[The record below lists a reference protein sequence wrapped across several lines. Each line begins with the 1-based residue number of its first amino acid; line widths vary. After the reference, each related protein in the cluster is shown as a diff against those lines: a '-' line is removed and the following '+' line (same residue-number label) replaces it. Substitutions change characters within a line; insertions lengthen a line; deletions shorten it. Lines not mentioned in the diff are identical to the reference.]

1 MSAENPK
8 YLAFISYSRS
18 DNEHESRRWADWVKE
33 TIERFPIP
41 INYLDPESTAL
52 HPSRLS
58 REVFLDQSYITAGGE
73 LRSKLNQHLQDSE
86 FLVLLCSP
94 RSAAS
99 EYVAFEINHF
109 KESGKWDKIIPV
121 VIDGEDSPT
130 SSGGC
135 WLPGNLPDAVPG
147 DPADGP
153 GTGKQVGS
161 LVYADFRVKEK
172 RPDNSVL
179 VSAGW
184 TDPAS
189 YEKHLKKEN
198 RHSEQDLQR
207 LVASYRKSHSVA
219 KYALLGALFGME
231 PRQLA
236 EDALLEENERRR
248 QKIREHRRKAAIYG
262 MIALVMAGLALL
274 AFHSYRVAERER
286 RKSERSLQLIG
297 DAHEDA
303 SRLVADVLI
312 NLRSNLEPDGPEGA
326 FDKAKR
332 IVDEHLDENERP
344 GDDNDSLHM
353 RAVVLNSRGYLA
365 RSTGDFAAAGG
376 YYMEALGLREEL
388 LRRDGAKAMYRHN
401 LAVSHDDLGDLHAA
415 KALELRKQGKDPAG
429 EFEAAIAEYRKGL
442 DQSRLLIAREDVTP
456 QWRHDVA
463 VSYFKVGDALFEAGY
478 PGEALA
484 ELLEGFPIAEQ
495 VAASDPAY
503 AKWQAQLGLY
513 CLELGRIQALSART
527 ADARATLLR
536 GKKIFQDLRERG
548 QLSRHQTAWLER
560 IDEILLDLE

>member
-1 MSAENPK
+1 MPAENPR

-18 DNEHESRRWADWVKE
+18 DNEHEGRRWADWVKE

-109 KESGKWDKIIPV
+109 KESGKWHKIIPV
-121 VIDGEDSPT
+121 VIDGNDSPA

-135 WLPGNLPDAVPG
+135 WVPGNLPDAAPG
-147 DPADGP
+147 DPADGSP
-153 GTGKQVGS
+153 SGKQAGS

-172 RPDNSVL
+172 RTDDSVL

-184 TDPAS
+184 TDPAF
-189 YEKHLKKEN
+189 YEKLLKKEAA
-198 RHSEQDLQR
+198 HSEPDWQKLA
-207 LVASYRKSHSVA
+207 ASYRKSHSVA

-236 EDALLEENERRR
+236 EDSLLEENERRR
-248 QKIREHRRKAAIYG
+248 RKIREHRIKAAIYG
-262 MIALVMAGLALL
+262 MVALVMTGMAMI

-303 SRLVADVLI
+303 SRLVSDVLI
-312 NLRSNLEPDGPEGA
+312 DLRSNLEPDGKEGA
-326 FDKAKR
+326 FGSAKR
-332 IVDEHLDENERP
+332 IVDEHFDENELP
-344 GDDNDSLHM
+344 GDDDDSLHM

-365 RSTGDFAAAGG
+365 RRIGDFAAAEGF
-376 YYMEALGLREEL
+376 YMKALEIREEL
-388 LRRDGAKAMYRHN
+388 LRRDGGKAMYRHN

-415 KALELRKQGKDPAG
+415 KALELRKQGKDPAI

-442 DQSRLLIAREDVTP
+442 DLSKLLAAREDVTP
-456 QWRHDVA
+456 QWRHDLA
-463 VSYFKVGDALFEAGY
+463 VSHFKVGDALFEAGY
-478 PGEALA
+478 PADALA
-484 ELLEGFPIAEQ
+484 VLLAGFPIAEQ

-503 AKWQAQLGLY
+503 GKWQAQLGLY
-513 CLELGRIQALSART
+513 CLELGRIQALSARIG
-527 ADARATLLR
+527 DARSTLLR
-536 GKKIFQDLRERG
+536 GKKIFADLRERG
-548 QLSRHQTAWLER
+548 QLPSHQAAWRER

>member
-1 MSAENPK
+1 MSAENPR

-18 DNEHESRRWADWVKE
+18 DNEQDGRRWADWVKE
-33 TIERFPIP
+33 TIEQFPIP
-41 INYLDPESTAL
+41 INYLNQGAPASGQFPDP
-52 HPSRLS
+52 S

-73 LRSKLNQHLQDSE
+73 LRSKLNQYLDDSK

-109 KESGKWDKIIPV
+109 KQSGKWDKIIPV
-121 VIDGEDSPT
+121 VIDGKDS
-130 SSGGC
+130 SVALGDC
-135 WLPGNLPDAVPG
+135 WVPGNLPDAIPE
-147 DPADGP
+147 DPADEACDR
-153 GTGKQVGS
+153 KQAGS

-172 RPDNSVL
+172 KPDDSVM
-179 VSAGW
+179 VEAGW
-184 TDPAS
+184 TDPAL
-189 YEKHLKKEN
+189 YEKHLHRNQLPDEDV
-198 RHSEQDLQR
+198 RR

-219 KYALLGALFGME
+219 KYAMLGALFGLE

-236 EDALLEENERRR
+236 EDSLLEENERRR
-248 QKIREHRRKAAIYG
+248 QAIRKHRLKAAVYG
-262 MIALVMAGLALL
+262 IVALL
-274 AFHSYRVAERER
+274 MTGMALIAYHSYRVAEQER
-286 RKSERSLQLIG
+286 LKSERSLQLIG

-303 SRLVADVLI
+303 SRLVADILI

-326 FDKAKR
+326 FKKAKR

-365 RSTGDFAAAGG
+365 RSTGDFTATER
-376 YYMEALGLREEL
+376 YYMDALALREEL
-388 LRRDGAKAMYRHN
+388 LRRDPGKAMYRHN

-415 KALELRKQGKDPAG
+415 KALEQRKQGKDPTV
-429 EFEAAIAEYRKGL
+429 ELDAAIAEYRKGL
-442 DQSRLLIAREDVTP
+442 DQSRLLIARDDVTP

-463 VSYFKVGDALFEAGY
+463 VSHFKIGDALFEAGY
-478 PGEALA
+478 PAEALE
-484 ELLEGFPIAEQ
+484 ELLAGFPIAEQ

-513 CLELGRIQALSART
+513 CLELGRIQALSAKSE
-527 ADARATLLR
+527 DARATLLR
-536 GKKIFQDLRERG
+536 GKKIFQDVRERG
-548 QLSRHQTAWLER
+548 QLSRHQTAWQER

>member
-1 MSAENPK
+1 MSAENPR

-18 DNEHESRRWADWVKE
+18 DNEQEGRRWADWVKE

-52 HPSRLS
+52 HPSRLA
-58 REVFLDQSYITAGGE
+58 REAFLDQSYITAGGG
-73 LRSKLNQHLQDSE
+73 LRSKLNQHLDDSE

-109 KESGKWDKIIPV
+109 KQAGKWDKIIPV
-121 VIDGEDSPT
+121 VIDGEDSSTP
-130 SSGGC
+130 SRDC
-135 WLPGNLPDAVPG
+135 WVPGNLPDAVPD
-147 DPADGP
+147 DPADGSDSD
-153 GTGKQVGS
+153 KQAGS

-172 RPDNSVL
+172 RPDGSL
-179 VSAGW
+179 LLEAGW
-184 TDPAS
+184 TDPAL
-189 YEKHLKKEN
+189 YEKHLQKKLVPNE
-198 RHSEQDLQR
+198 DLGR
-207 LVASYRKSHSVA
+207 LAASYRKSHSVA
-219 KYALLGALFGME
+219 KYALLGALFGLE

-236 EDALLEENERRR
+236 EDSLLEENERRR
-248 QKIREHRRKAAIYG
+248 QAIRRHRLKAAIYG
-262 MIALVMAGLALL
+262 MVALVMTAMAILAY
-274 AFHSYRVAERER
+274 HSYRVAEQER

-297 DAHEDA
+297 DAHQDA
-303 SRLVADVLI
+303 SRLVSDILI
-312 NLRSNLEPDGPEGA
+312 NLRPNLEPGGTQGA
-326 FDKAKR
+326 FEKAKR

-353 RAVVLNSRGYLA
+353 RAVMLNSRGYLA

-388 LRRDGAKAMYRHN
+388 LRRDGEKAMYRHN

-415 KALELRKQGKDPAG
+415 KALELRKQGKDPAV
-429 EFEAAIAEYRKGL
+429 EFEAAIAEYRRAL
-442 DQSRLLIAREDVTP
+442 DHSRLLIAREDATP

-463 VSYFKVGDALFEAGY
+463 VSHFKIGDALFEAGY
-478 PGEALA
+478 PADALA
-484 ELLEGFPIAEQ
+484 ELLAGFPIAEQ
-495 VAASDPAY
+495 VAASDPEY

-513 CLELGRIQALSART
+513 CLELGRIQALSAKT

-548 QLSRHQTAWLER
+548 QLSRHQTAWQER